1 MPSRPIFL
9 RGSSVLR
16 RDWFVTGTIVVVA
29 AAIAVVY
36 LTGVGGCESSPSTG
50 TSTCYSTTPWSL
62 PIVLLVMAIGAA
74 IIVFSIVP
82 VQWVRAMQAAVRKDD
97 PAEEPLWVGERLSND
112 DDVLQI
118 KKVPKTR
125 GATRVFGAD
134 KFEGR
139 EADLE
144 KAARVKREAP
154 LRTTA
159 EERRLRDW
167 AEKLAQREA
176 IVQETEER
184 LRREREELDSR
195 ILAPARSP
203 DPGGERDETGATL
216 EAGMSGI
223 LARLETIERR
233 LARQETVAASKGN
246 LDVTLKDERLASTE
260 RLERIAKRLTD
271 ELDLDGRDLLA
282 ERESLLE
289 LEEDMQSREEALR
302 AELDQFIGSG
312 LLSSEERTA
321 DDVKSV
327 PPSPTDVKDLERKGA
342 EPAPPKQIAAEP
354 DLRPPLTA
362 TPAGKNTSGGDSG
375 KAIEG
380 TLTNLVTKGVAVEH
394 ISEVLQAAKKA
405 VRSARDVTE
414 VREILERARA
424 SFDAGQYEEAMRQSD
439 RILTLLRPT
448 SADVRG
454 GRVGPAEL

>member
-1 MPSRPIFL
+1 M
-9 RGSSVLR
+9 
-16 RDWFVTGTIVVVA
+16 VA

-36 LTGVGGCESSPSTG
+36 LSRVSGCEPSPSTG
-50 TSTCYSTTPWSL
+50 TSTCYGTTPWSL

-74 IIVFSIVP
+74 IVVFSIVP
-82 VQWVRAMQAAVRKDD
+82 VHWVRAMQAAVRKDD
-97 PAEEPLWVGERLSND
+97 PVEEPLRVGERLSND
-112 DDVLQI
+112 DDVPQI
-118 KKVPKTR
+118 RKVPKTR
-125 GATRVFGAD
+125 RATGVLGAD

-195 ILAPARSP
+195 ILAPARRP
-203 DPGGERDETGATL
+203 GPGGERDETGATL

-233 LARQETVAASKGN
+233 LARRETVAASNGN

-260 RLERIAKRLTD
+260 RLERIAKRLAD
-271 ELDLDGRDLLA
+271 ELDLDGRDWLST
-282 ERESLLE
+282 RDSLLE
-289 LEEDMQSREEALR
+289 LEEDMQSREESLW
-302 AELDQFIGSG
+302 AELDRFIASG

-327 PPSPTDVKDLERKGA
+327 EQSPTDVKDLKRKGA

-354 DLRPPLTA
+354 ELRPPLTA
-362 TPAGKNTSGGDSG
+362 TPAGKDRFEGDLG
-375 KAIEG
+375 KAVEG
-380 TLTNLVTKGVAVEH
+380 TLTILVMKGVAVEH
-394 ISEVLQAAKKA
+394 ISEMLQAAKKA

>member
-1 MPSRPIFL
+1 M
-9 RGSSVLR
+9 R
-16 RDWFVTGTIVVVA
+16 RDWFVTGSIVVVA

-36 LTGVGGCESSPSTG
+36 LSGVDRCVPSSSTG
-50 TSTCYSTTPWSL
+50 TSTCYSATPWSL

-97 PAEEPLWVGERLSND
+97 PVEEPLRVGQRLTND
-112 DDVLQI
+112 DDVPQI
-118 KKVPKTR
+118 KKVSKTR
-125 GATRVFGAD
+125 RATRVFGAD

-184 LRREREELDSR
+184 LRREREEPDSR

-233 LARQETVAASKGN
+233 LARQETVAASNGN
-246 LDVTLKDERLASTE
+246 LDVTLKDERLVSTE
-260 RLERIAKRLTD
+260 RLERIAKRLAD
-271 ELDLDGRDLLA
+271 ELDLDGRDWLSK
-282 ERESLLE
+282 RDSLLE
-289 LEEDMQSREEALR
+289 LEEDMQSREESLW
-302 AELDQFIGSG
+302 AELDRFIASG

-321 DDVKSV
+321 EDVKSV
-327 PPSPTDVKDLERKGA
+327 EPSSTEIKDLERKGA
-342 EPAPPKQIAAEP
+342 EPAPPKQVAAEP
-354 DLRPPLTA
+354 ELRPPLTA
-362 TPAGKNTSGGDSG
+362 TPAGKDTFEGDLG

-380 TLTNLVTKGVAVEH
+380 NLTILVTKGVAVEH

-439 RILTLLRPT
+439 RILSLLRPT
-448 SADVRG
+448 SSEVRG
-454 GRVGPAEL
+454 SRGSPADR